1 MIMKKSIKICLCLAA
16 IMLLALQSAT
26 AQNPTIKNA
35 PAFKAGETLKC
46 NLYFNWKFV
55 WVRAGDASLI
65 IRDTVFEG
73 KKAMAMSLL
82 SSTNSRADKFFKMR
96 DTLTTVFTPD
106 MRPIYYHKASEEGKR
121 YYLNQVWYNYDTPGR
136 IKLTQSYRRDN
147 EPTVTRTDYSTEPVY
162 DMMSLLAYARTI
174 DFSSMKVGQRL
185 TFPVA
190 TGKRIEPQYLI
201 YRGKTVTES
210 DKEVPYNCITVS
222 LVKKDSKGR
231 ERSIINFHVT
241 DDKNKL
247 PILLDLTLNF
257 GSAKAKLASHHGLL
271 YPIMPAASKK

>member
-1 MIMKKSIKICLCLAA
+1 MKKSIKISLPLVLA
-16 IMLLALQSAT
+16 MFFVLQT
-26 AQNPTIKNA
+26 VGAQNPIIKTA

-55 WVRAGDASLI
+55 WVRAGNASLI
-65 IRDTVFEG
+65 IRDTLFDG
-73 KKAMAMSLL
+73 KKAMSMSLL

-106 MRPIYYHKASEEGKR
+106 MRPIYYRKASEEGKR
-121 YYLNQVWYNYDTPGR
+121 YYLNQVWYDYSNPDS
-136 IKLTQSYRRDN
+136 IKISQSYRRDKEN
-147 EPTVTRTDYSTEPVY
+147 VQTRTDYSATPVY

-185 TFPVA
+185 SYPVA

-201 YRGKTVTES
+201 YRGKIVSES
-210 DKEVPYNCITVS
+210 DKDIKYNCIKVS
-222 LVKKDSKGR
+222 LVEYDKKGR

-241 DDKNKL
+241 DDENKL

-257 GSAKAKLASHHGLL
+257 GSAKAKLSSYQGLL
-271 YPIMPAASKK
+271 YPIMPAASNK